1 MIDKCERPC
10 PFVGLTVDQITQ
22 LETAVK
28 DFEGQLGVLESAVG
42 ALVVGHKFGWRVLQ
56 IAHSQATLKKYEK
69 ILGLKFKDVC
79 PERTELSKKS
89 IGLRIADKL
98 KSFWAVALGKTPVAN
113 KDCLDSG

>member
-1 MIDKCERPC
+1 MSIKATEGCPLID
-10 PFVGLTVDQITQ
+10 LTESETEV
-22 LETAVK
+22 LETAINE
-28 DFEGQLGVLESAVG
+28 FQGQLGVLESAAG
-42 ALVVGHKFGWRVLQ
+42 ALIVGQKFGWRVLQ
-56 IAHSQATLKKYEK
+56 IAHSQTTLKKYEK

-98 KSFWAVALGKTPVAN
+98 KSFWAVALGKTPVKN